1 MMMMMMMIG
10 TSGTDDMRSMKRKDL
25 ENDERY
31 RTSQYAVPLNNQ
43 DDFAA
48 YLISFKNLN

>member
-1 MMMMMMMIG
+1 MMMIG
-10 TSGTDDMRSMKRKDL
+10 ISGTDDMRSMKRKDL
-25 ENDERY
+25 ENDDERY
-31 RTSQYAVPLNNQ
+31 PTSQYAVPLNNQ